1 MQGVCHPFP
10 LDSLKGC
17 VGAEAIPIYCLC
29 ILATLRLISAQAHPQ
44 LVPHLPYRSRQHS
57 HLWLE
62 CFPPQRTSVSVAT
75 ASATS
80 FLSSA
85 VMYLWG
91 QLLRIRMVICMCRAN
106 TPSIGR
112 QRESQ
117 KYEHF
122 SKFHTLFTFT
132 PLSSR
137 QRKCPERAIILKK
150 HLSPQLSGDENER
163 KSSHPL
169 IFNCELFCKKTNKF
183 VKINYPFDR

>member
-1 MQGVCHPFP
+1 MRVEKRGDAGTPHKRGGAVTPCAFVEALPPLSEAAELHRSGANLPPQIYSAFIRCNTLYLAMQGVCHPFP

-44 LVPHLPYRSRQHS
+44 LVPYLPYRSRQHS
-57 HLWLE
+57 RLWLE

-91 QLLRIRMVICMCRAN
+91 QLSYIQRYCRRVFRVA
-106 TPSIGR
+106 TS
-112 QRESQ
+112 
-117 KYEHF
+117 HF
-122 SKFHTLFTFT
+122 GSF
-132 PLSSR
+132 
-137 QRKCPERAIILKK
+137 
-150 HLSPQLSGDENER
+150 
-163 KSSHPL
+163 
-169 IFNCELFCKKTNKF
+169 
-183 VKINYPFDR
+183 

>member
-1 MQGVCHPFP
+1 MPPQIYSAFIRCNTLYLAMQGVCHPFP

-17 VGAEAIPIYCLC
+17 VGAEAIQPNCLC

-44 LVPHLPYRSRQHS
+44 LVPYLPYRSRQHS

-91 QLLRIRMVICMCRAN
+91 QFSHIRRYCPGGHFVHVEQTLPHYSLLTFFAKIA
-106 TPSIGR
+106 TDFD
-112 QRESQ
+112 E
-117 KYEHF
+117 
-122 SKFHTLFTFT
+122 FT
-132 PLSSR
+132 
-137 QRKCPERAIILKK
+137 KCLYF
-150 HLSPQLSGDENER
+150 LWWS
-163 KSSHPL
+163 
-169 IFNCELFCKKTNKF
+169 
-183 VKINYPFDR
+183 V